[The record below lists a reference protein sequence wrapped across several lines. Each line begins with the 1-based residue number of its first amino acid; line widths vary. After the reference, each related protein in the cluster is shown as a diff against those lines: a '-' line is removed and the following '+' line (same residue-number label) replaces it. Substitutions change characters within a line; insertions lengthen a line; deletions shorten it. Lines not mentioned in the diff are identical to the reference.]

1 MLVPPFVGHEEGIVE
16 VAVEHFVEFGR
27 KTSVE
32 DDGIDLVVAAKG
44 TAVEVGTTDGAE
56 RAIDGHGFRVMET
69 FVEDIDVSS
78 TLLVAMSDEQRGLGC

>member
-16 VAVEHFVEFGR
+16 VAVEHLVEFGR

-44 TAVEVGTTDGAE
+44 TAIEIGTADGAE
-56 RAIDGHGFRVMET
+56 RAIDSHSFRVMES